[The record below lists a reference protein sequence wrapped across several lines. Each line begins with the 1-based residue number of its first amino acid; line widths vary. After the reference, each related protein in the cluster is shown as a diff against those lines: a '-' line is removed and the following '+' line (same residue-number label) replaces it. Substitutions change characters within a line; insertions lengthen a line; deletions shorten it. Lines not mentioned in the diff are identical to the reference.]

1 MFLYKYS
8 GCYFDLSIKILNKKF
23 LELLN
28 EFEFISS
35 RDEDHNSIQNGIL
48 YIKNKY
54 SKISEKF
61 ILEVLSGV
69 LNYNSNENN
78 KLSFLYNQ
86 NPSNDPF
93 FYGPITLFKIYDE
106 EKNKAKYKL
115 LNTYLNEKKQ
125 ISEYH
130 WEVESKSIDKY
141 NNIDYLQVKYIGYN
155 KDIRSF
161 TKNIHYSESF
171 KKGLHFYSSLNYLDK
186 ILIINLKHRE
196 DRKNEILQELNKFQI
211 EKDKIIFIEAV
222 YNKEDGALGC
232 TASHIKCMEYALN
245 NNLDNVLILED
256 DYDFCKNINLFNIEL
271 TKFLASNVN
280 WDVLLLNM
288 SEHGPPLNIKT
299 HLNDVYINLWSHS
312 AAAYIMKKSIFKDR
326 IINLRNSL
334 NSGKGP
340 HDFHWNNLRLK
351 YDWYINK
358 KILGY
363 QRESYSDIEK
373 NIVNY
378 NSDLNIHFY

>member
-1 MFLYKYS
+1 M
-8 GCYFDLSIKILNKKF
+8 
-23 LELLN
+23 
-28 EFEFISS
+28 
-35 RDEDHNSIQNGIL
+35 
-48 YIKNKY
+48 
-54 SKISEKF
+54 
-61 ILEVLSGV
+61 LSGV
-69 LNYNSNENN
+69 LNYNLNENN
-78 KLSFLYNQ
+78 QLSFLYNQ
-86 NPSNDPF
+86 NPIHDPF
-93 FYGPITLFKIYDE
+93 FYGPNTLFKIYNE
-106 EKNKAKYKL
+106 EKNNHKCKL
-115 LNTYLNEKKQ
+115 LNTYIKEKVQ

-130 WEVESKSIDKY
+130 WEFMSTSIDKI
-141 NNIDYLQVKYIGYN
+141 NSIEYLQVKYMGYN
-155 KDIRSF
+155 EDIISF
-161 TKNIHYSESF
+161 TKNKHYSEVWN
-171 KKGLHFYSSLNYLDK
+171 KGLHFYSPLNYLDK

-196 DRKNEILQELNKFQI
+196 DRKDEMLQELNKFQI

-271 TKFLASNVN
+271 TKFLMSNIN
-280 WDVLLLNM
+280 WDVLLLNI

-299 HLNDVYINLWSHS
+299 DLNNVHINLWSHS
-312 AAAYIMKKSIFKDR
+312 AAAYIMKKSIFKER

-340 HDFHWNNLRLK
+340 HDFHWNNLKLNYK
-351 YDWYINK
+351 WYINN

-373 NIVNY
+373 NTVNY
-378 NSDLNIHFY
+378 NKNLDIHFY